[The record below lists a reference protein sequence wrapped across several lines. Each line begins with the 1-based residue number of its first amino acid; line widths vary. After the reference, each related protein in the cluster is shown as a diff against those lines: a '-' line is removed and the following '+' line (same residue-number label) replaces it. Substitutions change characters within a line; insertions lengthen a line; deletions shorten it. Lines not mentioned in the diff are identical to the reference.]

1 VVKMFPLKWDRYR
14 FHRPKFDSHI
24 LYVLYLLSYAK
35 AVQDGVFILA
45 VYVTFTEVTS
55 GQDVSIKMG

>member
-45 VYVTFTEVTS
+45 KNCNQGTVLAI
-55 GQDVSIKMG
+55 SIIT